1 MKFTL
6 FLSFTLS
13 LSALAKTPKFDNSK
27 LFVKMK
33 SGATLPSSALVKSTK
48 HLFANNYIVST
59 SDATKLQTVLSKSQS
74 VISTQKN
81 FYATGK
87 VLPKLETSNQKD
99 LDFNF
104 FGAFNDPKIG
114 KLWSF
119 RDAARNGISVNQSYV
134 APLSRDKESVIV
146 AVVDT
151 GVDYNHDDL
160 KNIMWKNEA
169 EIADNGIDDDNNGYI
184 DDVFGI
190 DTLDKNDDGTATGDP
205 MGSHFHGTHVAG
217 TIAAE
222 QNNKIG
228 IAGVASTAKIM
239 AIRTVPD
246 NADETDADVV
256 ESFLYAAV
264 NGARLINCSFGKSV
278 NEGGM
283 IVNET
288 IDYIGK
294 TYGVLT
300 FAAAGNDYEQ
310 DIDTD
315 LTYPASF
322 DSEYLVV
329 VASTSKSGKLSFFSN
344 IGEKNVDLAAPG
356 SGIYSTI
363 KNNKYGNSSGTSM
376 ATPAAV
382 GVAAEVLSNFPE
394 LGPLEL
400 KKVIMES
407 VTPVSRFEGKMVT
420 AGRIDLYNS
429 LKYVL
434 QNYNNL

>member
-33 SGATLPSSALVKSTK
+33 SGAALPSSALVKSTK